1 MDIVLAIHSIVRW
14 IILLVAVVAIV
25 KLGLGW
31 LRAGTY
37 DSLDRGVVMGYTGLL
52 DLQVLLGFILLFG
65 DDFLLGEGFPL
76 VRILHAIVMIL
87 AVVTA
92 HLGSG
97 GKLAPPV
104 ARYRRALV
112 AIAGSL
118 VLIIVGVIIITA
130 GQGS

>member
-65 DDFLLGEGFPL
+65 DDFLLGGLIEAMHGQ
-76 VRILHAIVMIL
+76 A
-87 AVVTA
+87 
-92 HLGSG
+92 G
-97 GKLAPPV
+97 GGGGQSEYAPEE
-104 ARYRRALV
+104 
-112 AIAGSL
+112 
-118 VLIIVGVIIITA
+118 
-130 GQGS
+130 